1 MAIREIVKEGNDC
14 LRKVCRPVEKFDER
28 LAILLD
34 DMAETMYEGNGVGLA
49 APQVGVL
56 RRVVVIDCGDRL
68 YELINPEIIAQAGA
82 LDEAEGCLS
91 VRLEPHASRM
101 LAVSRPDGL
110 RLLDANLRINGIR
123 LLPEEG
129 RMLLETDYGM
139 EQAELRFHPLPREI
153 RLDGRVLP
161 FRPEGETAVLDIPAK
176 GQLTVCF

>member
-34 DMAETMYEGNGVGLA
+34 DMAQTMYEGNGVGLA

-56 RRVVVIDCGDRL
+56 RRVVVIDCGDQL

-91 VRLEPHASRM
+91 SPGNMRWYAALKKWRFGHKIAMAKNLCWRAIICWPGRSAMSATIWTGGCLKILLSGCSIRM
-101 LAVSRPDGL
+101 K
-110 RLLDANLRINGIR
+110 
-123 LLPEEG
+123 
-129 RMLLETDYGM
+129 M
-139 EQAELRFHPLPREI
+139 EIGNNRY
-153 RLDGRVLP
+153 
-161 FRPEGETAVLDIPAK
+161 K
-176 GQLTVCF
+176 

>member
-1 MAIREIVKEGNDC
+1 MFLAIREIVKEGNDC

-82 LDEAEGCLS
+82 LDEAEGCLVQPWRICFGAPS
-91 VRLEPHASRM
+91 GESGRSGKRPPWQGVRTGGRSPAG
-101 LAVSRPDGL
+101 PGD
-110 RLLDANLRINGIR
+110 
-123 LLPEEG
+123 LP
-129 RMLLETDYGM
+129 
-139 EQAELRFHPLPREI
+139 
-153 RLDGRVLP
+153 
-161 FRPEGETAVLDIPAK
+161 
-176 GQLTVCF
+176 

>member
-34 DMAETMYEGNGVGLA
+34 DMAQTMYEGNGVGLA

-56 RRVVVIDCGDRL
+56 RRVVVIDCGDQL

-91 VRLEPHASRM
+91 SPG
-101 LAVSRPDGL
+101 AVSYTHLYRHVVCAAGAAVYMEWVKNDGKS
-110 RLLDANLRINGIR
+110 
-123 LLPEEG
+123 
-129 RMLLETDYGM
+129 LETGKKFDH
-139 EQAELRFHPLPREI
+139 A
-153 RLDGRVLP
+153 
-161 FRPEGETAVLDIPAK
+161 A
-176 GQLTVCF
+176 

>member
-91 VRLEPHASRM
+91 SPGEYALVRRPEKVAVRAKDRHGKEFVLEGDHL
-101 LAVSRPDGL
+101 LARAICHECDHLSGDLFVDKVEGEL
-110 RLLDANLRINGIR
+110 TDVDQEEDET
-123 LLPEEG
+123 EEG
-129 RMLLETDYGM
+129 DE
-139 EQAELRFHPLPREI
+139 
-153 RLDGRVLP
+153 
-161 FRPEGETAVLDIPAK
+161 
-176 GQLTVCF
+176 